1 MPELTRP
8 RPAFAI
14 VICIYEA
21 LIVIFGLF
29 GFAMRAAVH
38 SVRSSPSSIP
48 TSALATALSVLGW
61 LLALGIVITLWQ
73 MSRNAFYLAA
83 ARFGLDLL
91 GLVYLLIHPI
101 PIPAMNQAPGQP
113 HISAHAIIGA
123 AIVFDLIF
131 VAINAG
137 IAFYTHYVTKPVYL
151 IESPVEPPTIPPAY

>member
-21 LIVIFGLF
+21 LIVVFGLF
-29 GFAMRAAVH
+29 GLATRLALH
-38 SVRSSPSSIP
+38 SVRSSAASTS
-48 TSALATALSVLGW
+48 TSALATALSILSW

-83 ARFGLDLL
+83 ARFVFDLL
-91 GLVYLLIHPI
+91 ALVYLVVVPI

-113 HISAHAIIGA
+113 HISAHAIMGA
-123 AIVFDLIF
+123 AIAFDVFFLL
-131 VAINAG
+131 INAG
-137 IAFYTHYVTKPVYL
+137 IAFYTHYITRPVYL
-151 IESPVEPPTIPPAY
+151 VEPPTIPPAY